1 MSEVGNAVPFVAITT
16 PTIERANRLMH
27 VQTLPGFLDIIRIS
41 QELVKDADTACAD
54 YGGWDPQQIVV
65 LKVRMQAAREHHALL
80 LKKIK
85 DAIEAGIRAQ
95 AASPDLHS
103 KTIAEVLEQGD
114 YVRQAVLTKF
124 EEMESDNRAAG
135 SYAPANS

>member
-1 MSEVGNAVPFVAITT
+1 MSESTELID
-16 PTIERANRLMH
+16 RANRLMSLR
-27 VQTLPGFLDIIRIS
+27 TNPGFSDLFQIS
-41 QELVKDADTACAD
+41 KHLVESLTSTAIE
-54 YGGWDPQQIVV
+54 YPGWDIQQLMV
-65 LKVRMQAAREHHALL
+65 LKARAQAAKEHHELL
-80 LKKIK
+80 FGTIK

>member
-1 MSEVGNAVPFVAITT
+1 MSA
-16 PTIERANRLMH
+16 PTIERANRLMSL
-27 VQTLPGFLDIIRIS
+27 QANQGFPDLWEIS
-41 QELVKDADTACAD
+41 QDLVKNLTATAIE
-54 YGGWDPQQIVV
+54 YPGWDLQQLMV
-65 LKVRMQAAREHHALL
+65 LKARAQAAKEHHELL
-80 LKKIK
+80 FGTIK
-85 DAIEAGIRAQ
+85 DAIESGIRAQ

-124 EEMESDNRAAG
+124 EEMESDSRAAG